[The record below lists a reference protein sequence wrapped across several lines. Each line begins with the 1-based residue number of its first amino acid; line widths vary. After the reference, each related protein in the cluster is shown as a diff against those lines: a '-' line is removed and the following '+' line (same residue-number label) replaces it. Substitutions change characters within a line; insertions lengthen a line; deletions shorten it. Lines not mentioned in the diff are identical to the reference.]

1 MSLNTALFLVA
12 ALGFVAI
19 AVAQVRWLEQDRGAF
34 SRKRRRAAWAFGF
47 LLLLLGLVRY
57 GASGGFDWLLAAD
70 EDGSWRMVTID
81 GQPVAAREFVVGIS
95 DRRVVGGL
103 DDCNSWGFEEED
115 LDKPP
120 TERMIVTTLALCPDD
135 EPARRAYRVIT
146 MSDPVPRLRPGGD
159 LELAAR
165 GHRAILR
172 RCEWTEVRDRSSR
185 VTRCLVGQS

>member
-19 AVAQVRWLEQDRGAF
+19 VVAQVRWLEQDRATF
-34 SRKRRRAAWAFGF
+34 SRKRRRAAWAFGV

-70 EDGSWRMVTID
+70 EDGSWRMVIVD
-81 GQPVAAREFVVGIS
+81 GQPMAAREFVVGIG
-95 DRRVVGGL
+95 DRRVMGGL
-103 DDCNSWGFEEED
+103 DDCNSWGFDEED
-115 LDKPP
+115 RDKPV
-120 TERMIVTTLALCPDD
+120 TERMIITTLALCPDD
-135 EPARRAYRVIT
+135 EPARRAYRMIT
-146 MSDPVPRLRPGGD
+146 MSEPVPSLRPDGS

-172 RCEWTEVRDRSSR
+172 RCKWTEVRERNSR
-185 VTRCLVGQS
+185 VTRCLIE